1 METAEEAKADLVDL
15 EHIDWKEV
23 RGDIARELQK
33 ARQRVR
39 DLENSERIAVAK
51 LDEASLGTQR
61 KLG

>member
-1 METAEEAKADLVDL
+1 MSTTKATANCIDV